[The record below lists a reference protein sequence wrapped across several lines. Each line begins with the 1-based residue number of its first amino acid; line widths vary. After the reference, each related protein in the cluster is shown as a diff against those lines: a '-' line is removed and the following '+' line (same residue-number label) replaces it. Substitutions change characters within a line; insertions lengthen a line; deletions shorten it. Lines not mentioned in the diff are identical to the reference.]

1 MEKIIPVPK
10 LLEKCAARD
19 LNNKMLTSNR
29 SFVFLGESDIMINII
44 LKATRH
50 FTTVIGV
57 ISGSMLRRRIG
68 RCLSERS

>member
-29 SFVFLGESDIMINII
+29 SFVFLGESDIMINRIPSSFREAFELYVTRLYVLYHDCGMAF
-44 LKATRH
+44 LK
-50 FTTVIGV
+50 
-57 ISGSMLRRRIG
+57 
-68 RCLSERS
+68 C